1 MDEGRLTSPIVGP
14 CATAT
19 LLPIL
24 DAPEWSATT
33 CHWLIASAQFH
44 VWWRQWLV
52 ACVDLAPNNVHHPA
66 ALHFPGATHEVIIV
80 AVNPDHPVTPAD
92 TTAAGFQLQF
102 LTPINLAAQ
111 FEASDEEMRRVV
123 AYMCWSISEGHH
135 TPEPPLS
142 HGIDSEWGQG
152 WLASITKTLA
162 HVRGEVHAP

>member
-1 MDEGRLTSPIVGP
+1 MDEGRLASPIVGT

-33 CHWLIASAQFH
+33 CHWLITSAQFH
-44 VWWRQWLV
+44 VWWRQWLIS
-52 ACVDLAPNNVHHPA
+52 CVNLAPNDNFPPPV
-66 ALHFPGATHEVIIV
+66 LQFPGATHEVIIV
-80 AVNPDHPVTPAD
+80 ALNPDHPVTPAA
-92 TTAAGFQLQF
+92 TTADGFQPLI
-102 LTPINLAAQ
+102 PINLAAQ
-111 FEASDEEMRRVV
+111 FEASDDEMRRVL
-123 AYMCWSISEGHH
+123 AYMCWSISEGYH

-142 HGIDSEWGQG
+142 HGIESEWGQG